1 MKKWYRW
8 MVYPFLG
15 LILALV
21 LLDGVVAL
29 VSRSAWFNKQVDRA
43 MENTLTR
50 EFALSRIGANLSGI
64 FIEDL
69 QIAEKEGFEKGK
81 FAQIKRAQLRI
92 SLLHLLHGHVKIKG
106 LVMSGV
112 QVNLLKRADGTTN
125 WDDWLGA
132 PASAE
137 TKQDAASPLN
147 LTAGWVRIE
156 NLSVSF
162 EDQQAPRTLKI
173 SEVDLELSKFSFQD
187 EFSLSLWANFLHHEN
202 NIERKIP
209 ILLHAKVHLNQ
220 FDWAGAYATVQML
233 KARYE
238 KSSLVLEGTVRN
250 FTSPQ
255 ADLKLTAH
263 KLSAD
268 LWEDI
273 TSLPAFN
280 LEKATGVFKFAVD
293 TPKQTLTVQKA
304 TVQAPGLDVNAH
316 GSMSYAKPLK
326 YTFDATGQV
335 VLGEAG
341 RWFTALADLYRLVG
355 TVKTQATLTQDKI
368 SGKIALED
376 VGGFVAQVGQV
387 SNITGELSGWEA
399 MDFKTGQARTELT
412 GKFEARPF
420 TISAQ
425 GNQTPQKI
433 KAQLK
438 AYAKEILWN
447 MPPNTTQKTEDA
459 TPQTGKTAWPLPP
472 MDLKMDI
479 AVDKLDVPYFYGTH
493 IALNTDLQD
502 FSPDLKQTQGQI
514 HLRTEAGKIQD
525 IYKLTNAN
533 PLTKVLFMSLNVTGK
548 VFNSLNVF
556 GVLKSLGGG
565 ITSMVSGDDSSAQAE
580 VKTQTILG
588 PDGEPLEVP
597 VVQTAQQISGE
608 MDYDKFDTLVNFK
621 DGTATV
627 KEGTFVS
634 TMMSMR
640 LDGTTDFNT
649 GVVDLTVH
657 AAPGRHEV
665 DGMMP
670 LTLKIGGTIDEP
682 KGNMQLIGSV
692 ASLVTQSVTNN
703 VVSRQVTKGLKGFF
717 GLFKKDKKPAAAE
730 ESEEAPEE
738 EPAVSAE

>member
-1 MKKWYRW
+1 MKKWSRW
-8 MVYPFLG
+8 VVYPFVG
-15 LILALV
+15 LIVGIV
-21 LLDGVVAL
+21 LLDGIVAL
-29 VSRSAWFNKQVDRA
+29 ISRSAWFNKQVDRA

-50 EFALSRIGANLSGI
+50 EFALSRMGANLSGI

-69 QIAEKEGFEKGK
+69 QIAEKEGFERGK

-125 WDDWLGA
+125 WDDWLSA
-132 PASAE
+132 PASEE
-137 TKQDAASPLN
+137 TQPKSAASPLN
-147 LTAGWVRIE
+147 LTAGWVRLE
-156 NLSVSF
+156 DLSVSF
-162 EDQQAPRTLKI
+162 VDQQAPRTLEI
-173 SEVDLELSKFSFQD
+173 SEVNLELSKFSFRE
-187 EFSLSLWANFLHHEN
+187 EFSISLWANFLHQEN
-202 NIERKIP
+202 HMVRKIP

-238 KSSLVLEGTVRN
+238 KSSLVLEGTVHN

-263 KLSAD
+263 NLSAD
-268 LWEDI
+268 LWKDI

-280 LEKATGVFKFAVD
+280 LEKATGIFKFAVD
-293 TPKQTLTVQKA
+293 TPKQTLVVKKA
-304 TVQAPGLDVNAH
+304 TVQAPGLEIDAH
-316 GSMSYAKPLK
+316 GNMSYAKSLK
-326 YTFDATGQV
+326 YTFDTTGHV

-341 RWFTALADLYRLVG
+341 RWFTALADMYRLVG

-376 VGGFVAQVGQV
+376 VGGYVAQVGQV
-387 SNITGELSGWEA
+387 SNITGEVSGWEA
-399 MDFKTGQARTELT
+399 MDFKTGQARAELT
-412 GKFEARPF
+412 GKFEASPF
-420 TISAQ
+420 DISAQ
-425 GNQTPQKI
+425 AHQTPQKI

-438 AYAKEILWN
+438 ASAKEILWN
-447 MPPNTTQKTEDA
+447 MPENTTQKTDDA
-459 TPQTGKTAWPLPP
+459 PAQSGKTAWPLPP

-493 IALNTDLQD
+493 MALNTDLQG

-565 ITSMVSGDDSSAQAE
+565 ITSMVSGDNSAAPAE

-649 GVVDLTVH
+649 GIVDLTVH

-670 LTLKIGGTIDEP
+670 LTLKIGGTIEEP

-703 VVSRQVTKGLKGFF
+703 VVSRQVTKGLKGLF
-717 GLFKKDKKPAAAE
+717 GLFKKDKQPAPA
-730 ESEEAPEE
+730 E
-738 EPAVSAE
+738 EPATTAESAQAQP